1 MQSVTKLN
9 NNKLNMSN
17 FNLLQETSTFSELDS
32 ENYNSYVALSPSTP
46 RLSEHSTPD
55 TGRLQPTPLQLSSL
69 QEWMKRQFE
78 QLNCKID
85 KNAKTIE
92 ELKTIIAKKKTKKVV
107 IVPLFNNNC
116 YSDFHL
122 QLVSNGV
129 SNGNDVECVIREEAP
144 PLQGL

>member
-1 MQSVTKLN
+1 
-9 NNKLNMSN
+9 
-17 FNLLQETSTFSELDS
+17 
-32 ENYNSYVALSPSTP
+32 
-46 RLSEHSTPD
+46 
-55 TGRLQPTPLQLSSL
+55 
-69 QEWMKRQFE
+69 MKRQFE

-129 SNGNDVECVIREEAP
+129 SNGNDVECVIREEVP